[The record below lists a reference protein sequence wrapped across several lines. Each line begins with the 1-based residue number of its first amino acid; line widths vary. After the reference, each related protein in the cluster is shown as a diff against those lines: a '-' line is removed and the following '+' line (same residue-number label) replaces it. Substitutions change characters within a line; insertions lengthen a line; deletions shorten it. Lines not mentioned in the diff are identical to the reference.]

1 MPIRSQWQK
10 GKLIGRGAFGSVYV
24 DSNRETEA
32 LCAMEAE
39 ILPEDVKSQE
49 RMRQLQQEINLNGE
63 AAYLSLKVSRCSLA
77 PELLQPVTP
86 PKDAS
91 GKAPLERLR
100 RGCSIVQGFEGYST
114 ETRNSPRRARILP
127 ASARCSHHPVM

>member
-49 RMRQLQQEINLNGE
+49 RMRQLQQEINV
-63 AAYLSLKVSRCSLA
+63 LSNLKH
-77 PELLQPVTP
+77 PN
-86 PKDAS
+86 
-91 GKAPLERLR
+91 
-100 RGCSIVQGFEGYST
+100 IVQYYGSE
-114 ETRNSPRRARILP
+114 IL
-127 ASARCSHHPVM
+127 